1 MFDWAK
7 GHPLPMMTSAF
18 PPFRRVIATPSRLR
32 TYVLWGVGVLVALA
46 AAALVVAQVGG
57 ERGIAPVAASS
68 DIEVSGVEVDARGDT
83 AEEAREAGWRQAQRK
98 AWEKIDGPAISDGQL
113 DGLVSAIV
121 IERERVGPKRYIA
134 TLGVIFD
141 RQRAGRLLGRGGP
154 GSRSAP
160 LLLIPVTM
168 SGGTATTFETRNP
181 WQRAW
186 AEYQA
191 GASRIDY
198 VRPSGAGSESLLVN
212 YGQTLR
218 RSRFWW
224 RNILDQFGASDVLIP
239 VARLDYQFPGGP
251 VRGEFTA
258 RYGPDNR
265 YLDSFTMTADSPEQL
280 PAMLS
285 RAVAQ
290 FNTIFER
297 ALADGILRPDP
308 TLSSGGGTVDPE
320 LAALIS
326 LGRRLEAAEAAA
338 NAPPERQPVET
349 DTPTPDETPTDAP
362 APVANTTVTVQFVTP
377 DPTSFDGI
385 LQTIRGAPGVGSA
398 RITSTAIGGT
408 SVLQVTYAGDIAGL
422 ATALRGRGLTVESG
436 PSALRVSR

>member
-1 MFDWAK
+1 
-7 GHPLPMMTSAF
+7 MMIPGF
-18 PPFRRVIATPSRLR
+18 PPVLRATGPFATTRALL
-32 TYVLWGVGVLVALA
+32 LWGFGALVALA

-68 DIEVSGVEVDARGDT
+68 DIEVSGIEVDARGDS
-83 AEEAREAGWRQAQRK
+83 AEEAREAGWREAQRK
-98 AWEKIDGPAISDGQL
+98 AWEKIDGPAISDSQL
-113 DGLVSAIV
+113 QGLVSAIV
-121 IERERVGPKRYIA
+121 IERERVGPRRYIA

-141 RQRAGRLLGRGGP
+141 RQRSGQLLGRDGP
-154 GSRSAP
+154 GTRSAP

-198 VRPSGAGSESLLVN
+198 VRPSGAGSESLIVN
-212 YGQTLR
+212 YGQTQR

-224 RNILDQFGASDVLIP
+224 RNILDQFGASDVIIP

-251 VRGEFTA
+251 IRGEFTA

-265 YLDSFTMTADSPEQL
+265 YLDSFTMTADSPEAL
-280 PAMLS
+280 PAMLT
-285 RAVAQ
+285 RAVRQ

-308 TLSSGGGTVDPE
+308 TLSSVGGTMDPE
-320 LAALIS
+320 LAQLIA
-326 LGRRLEAAEAAA
+326 LGRRLKAAETAA
-338 NAPPERQPVET
+338 APPERQPVEAET
-349 DTPTPDETPTDAP
+349 PEPASEPTPAPTA
-362 APVANTTVTVQFVTP
+362 AASTTVTVQFQTP
-377 DPTSFDGI
+377 DPASFDGI
-385 LQTIRGAPGVGSA
+385 LQTVRSAPGVSGA

-408 SVLQVTYAGDIAGL
+408 SVMQVTYAGDLAGL
-422 ATALRGRGLTVESG
+422 AAALRGRGLSVERG